1 LLYGA
6 VLAYPHFG
14 ARFTPDPVINHAAM
28 AQEARDKL
36 AAAPDAYR
44 RWVEIGRAAYWTA
57 WTPAQDEAVALANE
71 TLALAPKY
79 KHDWNYGN
87 AIHNAHSALG
97 LVALR
102 GNDRVA
108 ARAHLIASANS
119 EGSPQMSSF
128 GPNMGFA
135 AEMNREGERQAVL
148 EYFALCRK
156 FWDRGQTQLN
166 VWESVVRE
174 GGEPRFGANLLF

>member
-1 LLYGA
+1 MYGA

-156 FWDRGQTQLN
+156 FWDRGQQL
-166 VWESVVRE
+166 S
-174 GGEPRFGANLLF
+174 

>member
-1 LLYGA
+1 
-6 VLAYPHFG
+6 
-14 ARFTPDPVINHAAM
+14 M

-108 ARAHLIASANS
+108 A
-119 EGSPQMSSF
+119 
-128 GPNMGFA
+128 
-135 AEMNREGERQAVL
+135 
-148 EYFALCRK
+148 
-156 FWDRGQTQLN
+156 
-166 VWESVVRE
+166 VRT
-174 GGEPRFGANLLF
+174 GLG